1 MIDVD
6 VEAHGF
12 LPSLQPVHH
21 EVKYLLRRI
30 ALLAPLLVACG
41 GGHAITTP
49 IPSDPNAA
57 VNQFLTAVKNKD
69 IDGMT
74 KVWGDENHLEV
85 NLVKPAE
92 FRMRVILLQT
102 YLSNKGFRIMAGPVP
117 VEGIASRRTY
127 RVELQRTNCT
137 FPVTLT
143 VAQMHRGGWVVYGT
157 DLTDVSNASKSCR
170 ADPADE
176 VKP

>member
-1 MIDVD
+1 M
-6 VEAHGF
+6 
-12 LPSLQPVHH
+12 
-21 EVKYLLRRI
+21 LRRI

-57 VNQFLTAVKNKD
+57 VNQFLAAVKNKD
-69 IDGMT
+69 VAGMSQ
-74 KVWGDENHLEV
+74 VWGDEDNLEV
-85 NLVKPAE
+85 HLVKPDE
-92 FRMRVILLQT
+92 FRMRVISLQI
-102 YLSNKGFRIMAGPVP
+102 YLSNKGYRIIEGPVP
-117 VEGIASRRTY
+117 VQGVASRRTY

-143 VAQMHRGGWVVYGT
+143 VAQMHRGGWLFYGT
-157 DLTDVSNASKSCR
+157 DLTDVVNASRSCR
-170 ADPADE
+170 PETADA